1 MKIFVFKI
9 FIICLVI
16 IISPVEI
23 FADTALDVYMND
35 FYSKSNKASQI
46 LKEIENSLKDGS
58 RKKVCSRQRE
68 AARLGLL
75 ANKSLIK
82 AFEIEGAD
90 PPMQSIKAS
99 QQRWESILNECWKS
113 QQIYNF
119 FLNLQS
125 YRFTN

>member
-9 FIICLVI
+9 FIVWLVI

-35 FYSKSNKASQI
+35 FYSKSNEASQI
-46 LKEIENSLKDGS
+46 LKEIENTLKEGS

-82 AFEIEGAD
+82 AFKIEGTN
-90 PPMQSIKAS
+90 PPMEAIKAS
-99 QQRWESILNECWKS
+99 QLRWESILKEC
-113 QQIYNF
+113 
-119 FLNLQS
+119 
-125 YRFTN
+125 